1 MEYSIKELAELAGIS
16 TRTLRFY
23 EEKGLLMP
31 ERTGTGEYRVYKE
44 AEVDVLWQ
52 ILLFREMGF
61 SLAQI
66 EEVMKGDSFNRLE
79 AMEEQLRNLEAEKNR
94 INRLI
99 STVKKNIQKEKGEI
113 EMTDK
118 EKFEGFKKTMIEEN
132 ESKYGKEIREK
143 YGDDTIDESN
153 RKMMNLSKGNYE
165 EMQKLGDEILVK
177 LQNAVK
183 EEEDYKSE
191 EGKEIALLHKQWLGF
206 TLPNYTVAIH
216 RGLAQMYV
224 MDERFTAYYDK
235 EQTGCAEFL
244 KNAIEYHIQ

>member
-1 MEYSIKELAELAGIS
+1 MEYSIKELAQLAGIS

-23 EEKGLLMP
+23 EEKGLLKP
-31 ERTGTGEYRVYKE
+31 ERTGTGDYRIYKE
-44 AEVDVLWQ
+44 AEVDALWQ

-66 EEVMKGDSFNRLE
+66 EEVIKNKNYNRME
-79 AMEEQLRNLEAEKNR
+79 AMKEQLHNLEVEKQR

-99 STVKKNIQKEKGEI
+99 ATVKKNIQKEKGEI

-118 EKFEGFKKTMIEEN
+118 EKFEGFKKAMVEEN
-132 ESKYGKEIREK
+132 EAKYGKEIREK

-153 RKMMNLSKGNYE
+153 RKMMNLSKGSYE
-165 EMQKLGDEILVK
+165 EMQKMGDEILAK

-183 EEEDYKSE
+183 EEVDYKCE

-206 TLPNYTVAIH
+206 TLPNYTVVIH
-216 RGLAQMYV
+216 HGLAKMYV

-235 EQTGCAEFL
+235 EQAGCAEFL
-244 KNAIEYHIQ
+244 KNAIVFHI